1 MIAQVRFELDSETHD
16 PINVAM
22 YEHKATNGM
31 VEEMMLLAN
40 MAVASRIHQA
50 YPNCAMLRRHPP
62 PPPANFEP
70 LRKVVEA
77 LGFSL
82 QSGSNGELAASLDKI
97 EVPGNEMANKLIRI
111 MATRCMQ
118 QARHSRHPRHPRSR
132 IPRCLFGDLSCLS
145 RACLSQ
151 ASYFSSGDSQ
161 AAGDFSHYGLA
172 APIYT
177 HFTSPIRRYADV
189 VVHRLLSAAIGL
201 TELPESLR
209 DAAGCMRAAATQM
222 AVLSVYGFACLEY
235 PAHRAQVQRT
245 LPTAF
250 TTGTPAHIPNT
261 THARTHAGTRTRTH
275 ARTHTHTHTHTHR

>member
-40 MAVASRIHQA
+40 MAVASRIHEA

-132 IPRCLFGDLSCLS
+132 ITRCLW
-145 RACLSQ
+145 
-151 ASYFSSGDSQ
+151 
-161 AAGDFSHYGLA
+161 
-172 APIYT
+172 
-177 HFTSPIRRYADV
+177 
-189 VVHRLLSAAIGL
+189 
-201 TELPESLR
+201 
-209 DAAGCMRAAATQM
+209 
-222 AVLSVYGFACLEY
+222 
-235 PAHRAQVQRT
+235 
-245 LPTAF
+245 
-250 TTGTPAHIPNT
+250 
-261 THARTHAGTRTRTH
+261 
-275 ARTHTHTHTHTHR
+275 